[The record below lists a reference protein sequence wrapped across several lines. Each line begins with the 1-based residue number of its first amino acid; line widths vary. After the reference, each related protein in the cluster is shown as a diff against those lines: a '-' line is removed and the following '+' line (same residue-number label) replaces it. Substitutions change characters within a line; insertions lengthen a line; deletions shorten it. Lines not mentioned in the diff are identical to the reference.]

1 MSEHKKISAFTSQL
15 PDYEK
20 DILDFGTKVRTIRE
34 AQGLS
39 LDNLAN
45 LTGIDKA
52 ALSRIENGTR
62 IPKYDTFLRIVDAL
76 NSPLTNFMPSRF
88 FEDDGIWF
96 RIRAYLMILPEQ
108 ERTEAERY
116 ILAML
121 VGLCVARES

>member
-88 FEDDGIWF
+88 FEDDGTWF

-108 ERTEAERY
+108 ERTEAERF

>member
-88 FEDDGIWF
+88 FEDDGTWF

>member
-1 MSEHKKISAFTSQL
+1 MSEHRKISAFTSQL

-20 DILDFGTKVRTIRE
+20 DVLDFGSKLRTIRE

-52 ALSRIENGTR
+52 ALSRIESGAR

-76 NSPLTNFMPSRF
+76 NSPLADFMPSRF
-88 FEDDGIWF
+88 FEDDGTWF

-121 VGLCVARES
+121 VGLRTAQES